1 MAYLRRNLLLEFAMI
16 GGLAGFLVG
25 GLALIA
31 CNVAVFVLFDLSPEI
46 SVSLLV
52 IGTLAGAVLVGIAGY
67 FNVRSLLAVVPV
79 SLFR

>member
-1 MAYLRRNLLLEFAMI
+1 MI
-16 GGLAGFLVG
+16 GGLAGFLAGAFVLVAG
-25 GLALIA
+25 
-31 CNVAVFVLFDLSPEI
+31 NVAAFVLFDFSPEI
-46 SVSLLV
+46 NVSLLV